1 LEVVAPVLSCPPQE
15 EAIVYPLIS
24 LHQVSKSASVLSPET
39 WPFSVNW
46 LPPDAYLVGGNV
58 RDALL
63 ERHADYLD
71 LDFVL
76 PHHAVETAKA
86 IAKHYRAGFV
96 VLDEE
101 RQIARV
107 VFHQATADFAQQVG
121 DTIDA
126 DLKQRD
132 FTVNAIAY
140 HPATQTLFDPLQGY
154 ADLQQRQ
161 IRMIARS
168 NLEDDPLRLLRAY
181 RQAAQLG
188 FWLDDDTRHTI
199 QRLAP
204 LLKHI
209 AAERVQSEVN
219 YLLGSASGTPF
230 LAMAWDDGLLDHWLS
245 HATADAMATIAH
257 IDRATITLEEH
268 YPPLAAELT
277 TWMRDQQ
284 HVSGVGRSW
293 LRIAKLSCLV
303 STVPAEAEAELWQ
316 LKYSRA
322 EVQSVAT
329 VLNHYPTLAQF
340 AHQGLSRRDQYY
352 FFRQVGAAMPALVVR
367 SLAQGVAL
375 PAIAPLIDEFLDPTS
390 PIAHPVPLVS
400 GRDLMH
406 HLQLAPSPRLG
417 QLLEG
422 IQLAH
427 AEGHLHTADEALA
440 WARSHLDGP

>member
-1 LEVVAPVLSCPPQE
+1 MF
-15 EAIVYPLIS
+15 YPLIS
-24 LHQVSKSASVLSPET
+24 LQQVSKSASVLSPET

-46 LPPDAYLVGGNV
+46 LPSDAYLVGGNV

-96 VLDEE
+96 VLDAE

-121 DTIDA
+121 ETIDA

-140 HPATQTLFDPLQGY
+140 HPASQTLFDPLHGY

-161 IRMIARS
+161 IRMIAPC
-168 NLEDDPLRLLRAY
+168 NLQDDPLRLLRAY

-188 FWLDDDTRHTI
+188 FWLDADTRQTI
-199 QRLAP
+199 QGLTP
-204 LLKHI
+204 LLQHI
-209 AAERVQSEVN
+209 AAERVQSELN
-219 YLLGSASGTPF
+219 YLLSAPSGTAF
-230 LAMAWDDGLLDHWLS
+230 LTMAWQDGLFRHWLS
-245 HATADAMATIAH
+245 HATAASMACIAQ
-257 IDRATITLEEH
+257 IDRAAIALDEH
-268 YPPLAAELT
+268 YPALAADLT

-284 HVSGVGRSW
+284 HASGVGRSW
-293 LRIAKLSCLV
+293 LRIAKLACLV
-303 STVPAEAEAELWQ
+303 SSVPAQAEAELWQ

-322 EVQSVAT
+322 EVQSVVTA
-329 VLNHYPTLAQF
+329 LNHSHVF
-340 AHQGLSRRDQYY
+340 ADFAERGLSAREQYY
-352 FFRQVGAAMPALVVR
+352 AFRHVGAAMPALVV
-367 SLAQGVAL
+367 LALGQGVDL
-375 PAIAPLIDEFLDPTS
+375 GAIAPLIERFLDPQDA
-390 PIAHPVPLVS
+390 IAHPVPLVS
-400 GRDLMH
+400 GRDLIQ
-406 HLQLAPSPRLG
+406 HLQIRPSPRIG
-417 QLLEG
+417 QLLEA

-427 AEGHLHTADEALA
+427 AEGQLHTASEAIA
-440 WARSHLDGP
+440 WARSLVENNLA